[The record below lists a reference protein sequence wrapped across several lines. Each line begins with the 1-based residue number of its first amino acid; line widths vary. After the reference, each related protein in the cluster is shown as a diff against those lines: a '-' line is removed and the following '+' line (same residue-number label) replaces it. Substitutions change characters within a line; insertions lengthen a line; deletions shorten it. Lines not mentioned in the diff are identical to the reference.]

1 MFLAM
6 TFIGYARVSTKEQE
20 LTLQED
26 ALKAA
31 GCTEMFREKVSGA
44 KADNRPQLARLLH
57 VLEPG
62 DVVVVCRLDRLARS
76 TRDLL
81 NVVHAITDAG
91 AGFKSLADSWCDT
104 TSPHGKLLLTV
115 MGGFAE
121 FERSLI
127 MSRTQAGISRAK
139 ELGVTFGRPVRLN
152 SRQKKMIGERYA
164 KGETMQ
170 ALAEEY
176 SVGTATIW
184 RALHGAGT
192 E

>member
-1 MFLAM
+1 MAM
-6 TFIGYARVSTKEQE
+6 IGYARVSTKEQD
-20 LTLQED
+20 LTLQQE

-31 GCTEMFREKVSGA
+31 GCTRMLAEKLSGA
-44 KADNRPQLARLLH
+44 RSDRPKLARLLH
-57 VLEPG
+57 GLEPG
-62 DVVVVCRLDRLARS
+62 DVVVVTRLDRLARS
-76 TRDLL
+76 SRDLL
-81 NVVHAITDAG
+81 NVVHTITEAG
-91 AGFKSLADSWCDT
+91 AGFRSLADSWCDT
-104 TSPHGKLLLTV
+104 TTPHGQLLLTV
-115 MGGFAE
+115 MAGFAQ

>member
-1 MFLAM
+1 MA
-6 TFIGYARVSTKEQE
+6 TIGYARVSTKEQD
-20 LTLQED
+20 LTLQEE

-31 GCTEMFREKVSGA
+31 GCTKMFREKVSGA

-76 TRDLL
+76 SRDLL
-81 NVVHAITDAG
+81 NLVHTVTEAG
-91 AGFKSLADSWCDT
+91 AGLKSLAETWCDT
-104 TSPHGKLLLTV
+104 TSAHGKLLLTI

-127 MSRTQAGISRAK
+127 MSRTQAGITRAK
-139 ELGVTFGRPVRLN
+139 ELGVSFGRPVRLN
-152 SRQKKMIGERYA
+152 TRQKKMIADRYA

-170 ALAEEY
+170 ALADEY

-184 RALHGAGT
+184 RALHGGA

>member
-1 MFLAM
+1 MILAM
-6 TFIGYARVSTKEQE
+6 TLIGYARVSTKEQE

-31 GCTEMFREKVSGA
+31 GCTKMFREKVSGA

-57 VLEPG
+57 VLESG

-127 MSRTQAGISRAK
+127 MSRTQAGITRAK
-139 ELGVTFGRPVRLN
+139 ALGVTFGRPVRLN
-152 SRQKKMIGERYA
+152 TRQKKMIGERYA

-192 E
+192 G